1 MENSTL
7 GVQDMDQEEEEQRVY
22 PKAYSPIPKRIIKAE
37 EETPGENNVEQQV
50 IS

>member
-7 GVQDMDQEEEEQRVY
+7 CVQDMDQEEEEQRAY
-22 PKAYSPIPKRIIKAE
+22 PAAYSPIPKRIIKEE
-37 EETPGENNVEQQV
+37 EETPGENNDEQQV